1 MDWRTMLPFWPQL
14 DETQRRLLEASAVSR
29 QIAAGRTV
37 HGGSGDCAGL
47 LLVQDGR
54 LRAFLVTDEG
64 RELTL
69 YRLLPGELCLFS
81 ASCMLRGME
90 VDVLV
95 EAEADTR
102 LTQLPA
108 PAVQQ
113 VLEQSAPA
121 ANWVNQLMAAR
132 FSDVLWRMEQIL
144 SKKLDGRL
152 AAFLLEEARL
162 QGTDRLRLTHDQIA
176 RHLGSAREV
185 VTRLLRYF
193 QEEGLVRLSRGGVA
207 LADRAAL
214 ADLAADSLRP

>member
-1 MDWRTMLPFWPQL
+1 MDWRTMLPFWPRL
-14 DETQRRLLEASAVSR
+14 DEAQRRLLEASAVSR

-90 VDVLV
+90 VDVL
-95 EAEADTR
+95 
-102 LTQLPA
+102 
-108 PAVQQ
+108 
-113 VLEQSAPA
+113 
-121 ANWVNQLMAAR
+121 
-132 FSDVLWRMEQIL
+132 
-144 SKKLDGRL
+144 
-152 AAFLLEEARL
+152 EEARL